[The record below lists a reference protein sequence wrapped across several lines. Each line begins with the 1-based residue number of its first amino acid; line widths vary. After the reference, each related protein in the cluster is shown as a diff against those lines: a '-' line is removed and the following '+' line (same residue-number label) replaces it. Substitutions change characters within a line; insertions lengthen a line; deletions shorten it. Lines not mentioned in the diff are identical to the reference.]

1 MNQHRVFL
9 LDVEGTIAPLSLT
22 SEQLFP
28 YARTRFEAFLREG
41 IAEIESRQ
49 GELDAADLG
58 ADSLFHDLALLQAE
72 NHAEADPEAPRIQP
86 HRSFSAE
93 RTSENPSDAVPDML
107 AYIYWLMDRDRKSTA
122 LKSLQGKVWKAGFES
137 GEIKGTLF
145 DDVPRAF
152 ARWSAFGKIATYS
165 SGSTAAQQ
173 LLFRYCIFGDLTSFI
188 TAYFD
193 TRVGPKTEPASY
205 VSIAAALGVE
215 RNTVCF
221 FSDVLRELEPARA
234 AGMDTRL
241 VLRPGN
247 APVEPNEH
255 LCIHSLDEIP

>member
-1 MNQHRVFL
+1 MNRHRIFL

-28 YARTRFEAFLREG
+28 YARTRFESFLRKG
-41 IAEIESRQ
+41 IADIESRQ

-72 NHAEADPEAPRIQP
+72 NHAESDPEAPRIQP

-93 RTSENPSDAVPDML
+93 RTGENPSDAVPDML
-107 AYIYWLMDRDRKSTA
+107 AYIYWLMDRDCKSTA
-122 LKSLQGKVWKAGFES
+122 LKSLQGKIWKAGFES

-152 ARWSAFGKIATYS
+152 ARWSAHKKIAIYS

-173 LLFRYCIFGDLTSFI
+173 LLFRHSIFGDLTSFI

-193 TRVGPKTEPASY
+193 TRIGPKSEPASY
-205 VSIAAALGVE
+205 MNLAEAMEVE
-215 RNTVCF
+215 PNMVCF
-221 FSDVLRELEPARA
+221 FSDVLRELDPARA

-247 APVEPNEH
+247 APVESNGH
-255 LCIHSLDEIP
+255 QCIHSLDEIP